1 MTALR
6 TLSSLLLIVVLAGC
20 TSTIVPP
27 DKPAEPVSV
36 FVLDHG
42 RHSSLVLPLGS
53 GPEETAAAVRYSYG
67 DWDYYVL
74 RDTGFWQ
81 GLRALVPPTP
91 AALGRQYLRG
101 PYNVDA
107 LVEQIPVEVVDS
119 FEIEVNADDVRAL
132 REELHAKFEAGA
144 EQERHRWPSTNIEF
158 VRHPQDYTLMR
169 NSNQMIADWLE
180 MLGCTVRGKPILSNW
195 RIEPPA
201 PES

>member
-6 TLSSLLLIVVLAGC
+6 TLSSLVLIVLLAGC

-27 DKPAEPVSV
+27 HTPAEPVSV

-42 RHSSLVLPLGS
+42 RHSSLILPLES
-53 GPEETAAAVRYSYG
+53 EPEQEPAAVRYSYG
-67 DWDYYVL
+67 DWDYYVM
-74 RDTGFWQ
+74 RETGFWQ

-91 AALGRQYLRG
+91 AALGRQHLQG
-101 PYNVDA
+101 PYDVDA
-107 LVEQIPVEVVDS
+107 LLRQIPIEVVDS
-119 FEIEVNADDVRAL
+119 FEIEVDTHDVRAL
-132 REELHAKFEAGA
+132 REELHAQFEAGG
-144 EQERHRWPSTNIEF
+144 EKEHHRWPNTNIEF

-195 RIEPPA
+195 RVEPPT